1 MKRLIFAVIMALL
14 FFVLLNF
21 IYCNLDAATFGYEVQ
36 FKFYVPY
43 IMAVQSVPIPL
54 GFVLLASFCIGMVA
68 IALIEA
74 LPSLFK
80 TLDIRAKNKRIR
92 QLERE
97 LTVVRQISEKE
108 RNRQDP
114 YPRAEET
121 SASSKDDEKK
131 DTDNN

>member
-14 FFVLLNF
+14 FFSLLNF
-21 IYCNLDAATFGYEVQ
+21 IYCNLDAETFGYQ
-36 FKFYVPY
+36 LMFKFSVPHVF
-43 IMAVQSVPIPL
+43 AVESVPIPL
-54 GFVLLASFCIGMVA
+54 GFILLAAFCLGMVV

-80 TLDIRAKNKRIR
+80 TLEIRAKNKRIR

-108 RNRQDP
+108 RD
-114 YPRAEET
+114 RADQRIEEKPQPAPPPT
-121 SASSKDDEKK
+121 EEPKKDDI
-131 DTDNN
+131 